1 MNLKMILYYILFY
14 CISEFNDRMPYRK
27 WDGIF
32 AALAVWYETCY
43 ESLYKPSLV
52 TAPPVGQ
59 SAKVSVAKTSCISEV
74 PLCAILDLFCIWFC
88 LFRFS
93 SFSVGWIVI
102 KIGSGQTQTKTK
114 PHKYNYW
121 ILFSRKALTVL
132 LAKTPNRKW
141 VITLAKLLR
150 IDTQFFFVSTPHCP
164 ENIMHISSATY
175 WSKVINQKI
184 CSVIQ
189 YPIGVWPCSCYL
201 QLYFLINP

>member
-1 MNLKMILYYILFY
+1 MHQWIQRQDALQEVRWYLCSFGCLIWNLRWIIVQAQFGDSATCWPECKSI
-14 CISEFNDRMPYRK
+14 CRK
-27 WDGIF
+27 NFMYFWGPT
-32 AALAVWYETCY
+32 LCY
-43 ESLYKPSLV
+43 FG
-52 TAPPVGQ
+52 PV
-59 SAKVSVAKTSCISEV
+59 
-74 PLCAILDLFCIWFC
+74 CIWFC

-141 VITLAKLLR
+141 VITLAKLLL
-150 IDTQFFFVSTPHCP
+150 IDAQFFFVSTPHCP

-201 QLYFLINP
+201 QLNFVINP